1 VGDHPEDPVGEAM
14 TAADAFLIGLP
25 GLAGVLI
32 LIHFLDGV
40 IRSGAIRRHAMT
52 IARWHVTANRAMI
65 DKGILRF
72 PGIHLVTSPKAW
84 IGGELLFLAT
94 AGLVLSRD
102 LSLIHV
108 ILALLLGAVLGGAA
122 LYLALREEAG
132 RQIDAI
138 RSALPVASFLLS
150 LMLEAGMG
158 SAAALQEVVAALP
171 PGPLSGELGEIA
183 LSRRM
188 GASRAESIERSRRR
202 IPLDDYRTFLN
213 LIEQGERL
221 GIALSQGLREL
232 SSRIM
237 ESQGHR
243 AETLAQKAAVK
254 LLFPLV
260 IFIFPSVFLVILS
273 PVILNLW
280 ELLGR

>member
-1 VGDHPEDPVGEAM
+1 M
-14 TAADAFLIGLP
+14 TAADTFLIGLP
-25 GLAGVLI
+25 GLAGLLI
-32 LIHFLDGV
+32 LIRFLDGV
-40 IRSGAIRRHAMT
+40 IRSGAIARLAMT
-52 IARWHVTANRAMI
+52 AARWHVNANRVLI

-84 IGGELLFLAT
+84 IAGELLFFAA
-94 AGLVLSRD
+94 AGLGLSRG
-102 LSLIHV
+102 LSLKNAF
-108 ILALLLGAVLGGAA
+108 LALLLGAILGGAA
-122 LYLALREEAG
+122 SYQALQKEA
-132 RQIDAI
+132 RKQIDAI

-158 SAAALQEVVAALP
+158 SAAALQEVVRALP
-171 PGPLSGELGEIA
+171 PGPLSGELEEIA
-183 LSRRM
+183 RSRKM
-188 GASRAESIERSRRR
+188 GASRAESIEKSRNR

-243 AETLAQKAAVK
+243 AETLAQRAAVK